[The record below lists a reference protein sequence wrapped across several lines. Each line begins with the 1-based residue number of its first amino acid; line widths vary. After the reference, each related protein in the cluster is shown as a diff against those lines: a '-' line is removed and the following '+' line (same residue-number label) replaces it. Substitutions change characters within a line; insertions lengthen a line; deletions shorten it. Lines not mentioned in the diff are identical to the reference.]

1 MTAILQIRLHNLIH
15 HTMNYNVIIVHRASG
30 SRTIHS
36 GTRECMPIFCHCL
49 HNSRYAISLY
59 QLMVLPS
66 SASSAWGGKFFR
78 PERCILSDNAFE
90 ALRCIK
96 NNGII
101 LLVCDIDIIPN
112 GICYTSIEY
121 DNLCAPDPIYYC

>member
-1 MTAILQIRLHNLIH
+1 
-15 HTMNYNVIIVHRASG
+15 
-30 SRTIHS
+30 
-36 GTRECMPIFCHCL
+36 MPIFCHCL

-78 PERCILSDNAFE
+78 PERCILSDNTFK

-101 LLVCDIDIIPN
+101 LLVCDIDKRKYAIKALNTIIYVLLIQYIIAELHWSRMN
-112 GICYTSIEY
+112 A
-121 DNLCAPDPIYYC
+121 L